1 MEGLGRP
8 GLNARSESSSK
19 ISREDLCGFSEEC
32 RDLCGDLERE
42 CSEIL
47 EILENPERRTIN
59 RCESCILREYLEE
72 KGFEAMYYK
81 HDDREIMFAKIE
93 RVLAELREDGGEII
107 PLESLRE
114 YLEDLENFSIYP
126 SEVAERIRKWI
137 ETE

>member
-1 MEGLGRP
+1 
-8 GLNARSESSSK
+8 
-19 ISREDLCGFSEEC
+19 
-32 RDLCGDLERE
+32 
-42 CSEIL
+42 
-47 EILENPERRTIN
+47 
-59 RCESCILREYLEE
+59 EE